1 MADRDVQELIDRLN
15 EALSCELAGI
25 IQYMN
30 HATMVTGPERSH
42 LEDFFEEGSEEA
54 LEHSEIAGDKIAA
67 LGGVPTVEPAKIRQA
82 TDTEGM
88 LEAALELE
96 REAMQAW
103 QAALEV
109 ADAANEGTKFWL
121 EDHISEE
128 QEHIDELELLCDQ
141 VARGGGDS
149 DSGLAHSG

>member
-1 MADRDVQELIDRLN
+1 MADLDEFIDRMN
-15 EALSCELAGI
+15 EALSWELAGI

-67 LGGVPTVEPAKIRQA
+67 HGGIPTVEPAKIRQA
-82 TDTEGM
+82 TDTMGM
-88 LEAALELE
+88 LEAALALE
-96 REAMQAW
+96 IDAMEAW

-109 ADAANEGTKFWL
+109 ADAADPGTKFWL

-128 QEHIDELELLCDQ
+128 QEHIDELRLLCDK
-141 VARGGGDS
+141 VDYGEGEIDRGS
-149 DSGLAHSG
+149 QKSG